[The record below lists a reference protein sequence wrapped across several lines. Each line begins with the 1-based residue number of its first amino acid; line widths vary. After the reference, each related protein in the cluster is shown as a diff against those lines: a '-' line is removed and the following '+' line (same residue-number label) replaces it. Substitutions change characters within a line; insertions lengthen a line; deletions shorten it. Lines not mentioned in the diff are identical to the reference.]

1 MPIRFRCVYCDKLL
15 GIARRKAG
23 SVVNCPQCSEKLIV
37 PTPEPGADEGGG
49 DEAKGTEEE
58 RSLDATAGP
67 QLFERSDF
75 DHLLQHEPTFRSG
88 EDEPIPSTAP
98 QRPSQLP
105 PQVLQ
110 PYVPQPYAPQPYP
123 MQAPAPAPV
132 PLQQPGFFISSSK
145 LTWLSVVA
153 VVLLAA
159 AFGIGLIVGRMMK
172 S

>member
-23 SVVNCPQCSEKLIV
+23 SVVNCPQCNEKLIV
-37 PTPEPGADEGGG
+37 PTPEPG
-49 DEAKGTEEE
+49 GTEESMGTE
-58 RSLDATAGP
+58 EDKALEATAGP

-75 DHLLQHEPTFRSG
+75 DRLLQPEPTFRSG

-98 QRPSQLP
+98 QRPSALP
-105 PQVLQ
+105 PQVPM

-123 MQAPAPAPV
+123 MQQAPAPV
-132 PLQQPGFFISSSK
+132 PLQQPGFFISSGK
-145 LTWLSVVA
+145 LTWLSVLA

-159 AFGIGLIVGRMMK
+159 AFGIGIFVGRMMK